1 MNNCAIDDAAGKSVG
16 ERLREERTRIGL
28 NQDDFAKIGGV
39 NRNTQGSYEKND
51 RSPDTT
57 YLANMA
63 EAGVDVLY
71 VITGQRAIPSVD
83 SLSSDEAQVLNSY
96 RSMSDEDRA
105 SVRRL
110 TAALAESAAV
120 YRKQDKE

>member
-1 MNNCAIDDAAGKSVG
+1 MKNCATGDAAGKSVG
-16 ERLREERTRIGL
+16 ERLREERARIGL
-28 NQDDFAKIGGV
+28 SQDDFAKIGGV

-51 RSPDTT
+51 RSPDAT

-63 EAGVDVLY
+63 AAGVDVLY

-83 SLSSDEAQVLNSY
+83 SLAPDEAQVLNSY
-96 RSMSDEDRA
+96 RSMPEEDRA

-110 TAALAESAAV
+110 TAALAESSGRYDV
-120 YRKQDKE
+120 KP

>member
-1 MNNCAIDDAAGKSVG
+1 MKNCAIDDAAGKSVG

-51 RSPDTT
+51 RSPDAT

-71 VITGQRAIPSVD
+71 VITGKRATPSSD
-83 SLSSDEAQVLNSY
+83 SLSPDEAQVLNSY
-96 RSMSDEDRA
+96 RSMPEDDRA

-110 TAALAESAAV
+110 TAALAESSGID
-120 YRKQDKE
+120 RK